1 MSDVLAVTLLI
12 ASLSVVFIGL
22 TAWAVLA
29 IVEAL
34 NNIGA
39 AVRGQVVKPVSIVPP
54 SWGKR
59 H

>member
-1 MSDVLAVTLLI
+1 MTPQIVAFMFAVSLAAVI
-12 ASLSVVFIGL
+12 ALSV
-22 TAWAVLA
+22 WSVLA